1 MNASPAEPEYVTPR
15 TQYRNPIAHLFCS
28 SKVTMKNGKSM
39 DLKMKIFETF
49 EDPSFTIF
57 AKVYSLGMMGLIIL
71 ATACYVL
78 ESEAVLIGGGLP
90 ASALPIFAD
99 IELVSVV
106 IFSLE
111 YIIRICCCPCEPC
124 PWGVVRFIMAPQ
136 NIVDALAC
144 IPFWVTFFMKLAD
157 PDMESNG
164 LGFVRVIRLVR
175 IFRVFKLGKYS
186 SGIQMFTGAISRSMQ
201 SLSIL
206 LLLMLLG
213 VVICSSI
220 MHIAESDVANVNK
233 TGYDAELLA
242 MSGVD
247 AATQMYCF
255 GTIPRCFWWAFVTM
269 TTVGYGDCY
278 PVTNGGKIL
287 AMATMMLG
295 VLIIAMPITVVGSN
309 FQKMVEM
316 YEEDTGGLREFD
328 LNEDDT
334 IDEMELR
341 HFLHAK
347 RKDQAIKAG
356 SDTNPARLMAKYDPQ
371 GNGTLTA
378 DEFALLKRDIID
390 PNATDPQLT
399 IRTLVKRQTAVESK
413 VRSIQE
419 QLGRIEALLHKQ
431 AGLPPPEVPVL
442 TTADSYEEADDGN
455 GPAKEVS

>member
-1 MNASPAEPEYVTPR
+1 
-15 TQYRNPIAHLFCS
+15 
-28 SKVTMKNGKSM
+28 
-39 DLKMKIFETF
+39 
-49 EDPSFTIF
+49 
-57 AKVYSLGMMGLIIL
+57 
-71 ATACYVL
+71 
-78 ESEAVLIGGGLP
+78 
-90 ASALPIFAD
+90 
-99 IELVSVV
+99 
-106 IFSLE
+106 
-111 YIIRICCCPCEPC
+111 
-124 PWGVVRFIMAPQ
+124 
-136 NIVDALAC
+136 
-144 IPFWVTFFMKLAD
+144 
-157 PDMESNG
+157 
-164 LGFVRVIRLVR
+164 
-175 IFRVFKLGKYS
+175 
-186 SGIQMFTGAISRSMQ
+186 
-201 SLSIL
+201 
-206 LLLMLLG
+206 

-220 MHIAESDVANVNK
+220 MHIAESEVANVNK
-233 TGYDAELLA
+233 TGYDGALLF

-247 AATQMYCF
+247 PETQMYCF